1 MHCLISGLSSSSLAR
16 SIDRIKD
23 SGDVEK
29 LACVASLCSKPMEL
43 ARYICTG
50 MYEPHDYNH
59 YALNVPLYTHFTSPI
74 RRYPDILVHR
84 LLDVAIRGKSLDW
97 SPVEVERAA
106 QHCNDKRLAAKK
118 VGEASAE
125 LFLAVFIG
133 ECGPLT
139 QAGVVTGVMDH
150 SLDVLITQMGVVK
163 RVYVDRCGVVR
174 HNFRRTAGVSYVDL
188 FWEDGSK
195 LILTILSKV
204 NLLLSKGDRDFEFIA
219 VIEKPDANAE
229 EEVITLD

>member
-1 MHCLISGLSSSSLAR
+1 MG
-16 SIDRIKD
+16 
-23 SGDVEK
+23 
-29 LACVASLCSKPMEL
+29 MEL

-50 MYEPHDYNH
+50 ITSRTTTTT
-59 YALNVPLYTHFTSPI
+59 THSTSPI

-133 ECGPLT
+133 DCGPLT
-139 QAGVVTGVMDH
+139 QAGVVTGV
-150 SLDVLITQMGVVK
+150 
-163 RVYVDRCGVVR
+163 
-174 HNFRRTAGVSYVDL
+174 
-188 FWEDGSK
+188 
-195 LILTILSKV
+195 
-204 NLLLSKGDRDFEFIA
+204 
-219 VIEKPDANAE
+219 
-229 EEVITLD
+229 